1 MSPKIFWRGLLVSL
15 LCLSLAVPVRAQ
27 FFPPGTKFP
36 SAKGAVIGAAVGVA
50 AIVIILAVVLTHK
63 QKITGCVS
71 GNDSG
76 MSVTDEKEKVA
87 YTLSGNT
94 AGIKAGERVTLQGKK
109 AKSKDKGSAP
119 TWQVDK
125 LTKDLGSCHP

>member
-1 MSPKIFWRGLLVSL
+1 MSLKIFWRGLLVAV
-15 LCLSLAVPVRAQ
+15 LCVSLAVPVGAQ
-27 FFPPGTKFP
+27 NIGPNFSSDKH
-36 SAKGAVIGAAVGVA
+36 AVIGAAVGVA
-50 AIVIILAVVLTHK
+50 AVVVLVVVVLTHK